1 MLRFQ
6 VSLKTHRTKAGL
18 IKAVTKIEPL
28 STGTMT
34 GLAIQFALNVA
45 FSEAEGARVR
55 SPDISKVGC
64 FSTAFTRDKS
74 TLFLTSL
81 SFFFFGL
88 HRLPSLS
95 QTGVPRTT

>member
-1 MLRFQ
+1 MQLQ

-45 FSEAEGARVR
+45 FSEGEGARVK
-55 SPDISKVGC
+55 SPDISKVRH
-64 FSTAFTRDKS
+64 TFTRRS
-74 TLFLTSL
+74 IYSIIMTIMFFLILLFVLC
-81 SFFFFGL
+81 
-88 HRLPSLS
+88 RLPLL
-95 QTGVPRTT
+95 